1 MFKQVQYYVN
11 GQIGYT
17 IYMPFKFED
26 IINDWGIL
34 QRKMIRN
41 IPNGFTRDEWA
52 YLILF
57 LGKSDLIKP
66 ISISFGKPVTETGF
80 SSNILVKPRGIISL
94 WLPNNVSL
102 LGPLMLII
110 LSLSGNQ
117 ILIKGGSR
125 SKNLTGVFLDYI
137 LKNLPDGLLKN
148 YLLNNVKLEFFEHS
162 DDRNLKMA
170 SSAHVRIFF
179 GSTEAGKE
187 IDRLDHTLYSEGFYF
202 IDRQSEAWIDFN
214 TVDDELIDT
223 LIKVFT
229 VYGQAGCT
237 SPQRVVLIDGN
248 FELASVFRE
257 HLLARWNQIDN
268 AIPPQYVASE
278 NIMAGQLFIAH
289 GWNVKYVYCNKAV
302 IPVGK
307 NKLTG
312 PDTLASLPIT
322 WGSLNETINQLPE
335 NIQTIGHSIA
345 EKNYDYYLVN
355 IASTSVKRFVPLSQ
369 MHHFGPIWDGFNFW
383 NSLFEQIEINR

>member
-1 MFKQVQYYVN
+1 MFKHVQYYVN

-17 IYMPFKFED
+17 IYLPFKFED

-80 SSNILVKPRGIISL
+80 SSNVLVKPCGVISL

-102 LGPLMLII
+102 LGPLMLIM
-110 LSLSGNQ
+110 LSLSGNR
-117 ILIKGGSR
+117 ILIKGGSS
-125 SKNLTGVFLDYI
+125 SKNLTGVFLDYA
-137 LKNLPDGLLKN
+137 LKNLPEGVLKN
-148 YLLNNVKLEFFEHS
+148 YLIHNVKLEFFEHS
-162 DDRNLKMA
+162 DDRNLNMA

-179 GSTEAGKE
+179 GSTVAGEE
-187 IDRLDHTLYSEGFYF
+187 IDRLDHSLNSSGFYF
-202 IDRQSEAWIDFN
+202 IDRQSEAWIDYN
-214 TVDDELIDT
+214 TVDDELIET
-223 LIKVFT
+223 LIKVYA

-237 SPQRVVLIDGN
+237 SPKRVVLIDGN
-248 FELASVFRE
+248 FELASFFRDR
-257 HLLARWNQIDN
+257 LLKRWNQTDS
-268 AIPPQYVASE
+268 AIPLQHVASE
-278 NIMAGQLFIAH
+278 NIMARQLFSAN
-289 GWNVKYVYCNKAV
+289 GWNVKNVYCNKAV
-302 IPVGK
+302 IPVGH
-307 NKLTG
+307 NKLTC
-312 PDTLASLPIT
+312 PNTFTSLPIT
-322 WGSLNETINQLPE
+322 WGSLKETINQLPK

-345 EKNYDYYLVN
+345 ERNYDYYLVN
-355 IASTSVKRFVPLSQ
+355 IASTSIKRFVPLSQ